1 VPESLSLTKLWLMQ
15 LQTVLQ
21 LSVTRMILL
30 LGLLVVITVFNS
42 SLWDL
47 RHLLEAVLTEVLI
60 VLRLLDMKEVG
71 LLPISWV
78 LEC

>member
-1 VPESLSLTKLWLMQ
+1 
-15 LQTVLQ
+15 
-21 LSVTRMILL
+21 MILL